1 MHRQFLH
8 NFQIH
13 FVSSVVYP
21 RLFSNWYRF
30 MLKIKISTQ
39 HFYDL
44 KKKNL
49 YSCEKNHFIHF
60 QFYFWENNLLASLS
74 KFFPVCVKKESHEK
88 CPNPALVQITVTGG
102 NLKFVDQTF
111 RQIED
116 RIKEKHVKMVIF
128 ILGKFIFH
136 DYNSICNKC
145 IQRQKIYYFNIY
157 YTCIMKSVFK
167 Q

>member
-1 MHRQFLH
+1 M
-8 NFQIH
+8 
-13 FVSSVVYP
+13 P
-21 RLFSNWYRF
+21 
-30 MLKIKISTQ
+30 KITISTQ

-44 KKKNL
+44 KKKNHIRVRKVIL
-49 YSCEKNHFIHF
+49 FTFSFIFGNIIDLH
-60 QFYFWENNLLASLS
+60 QQYI
-74 KFFPVCVKKESHEK
+74 FPAYIKKEWREK
-88 CPNPALVQITVTGG
+88 CPNPAFVQITVTGG
-102 NLKFVDQTF
+102 NVKFVDQTF

-145 IQRQKIYYFNIY
+145 IQMQKIYYLNIY
-157 YTCIMKSVFK
+157 YTCIMKSVSK